1 MSVSCNQQLLTPRRQ
16 RIIYAELKLKEGKST
31 PCSNSVKKLCPS
43 VTEFKNLRSN
53 KALVR
58 HYLKIRSSKTV
69 SSIMFLKS
77 RDGNAGINS
86 NADEELMN
94 YLSKLQAHDDEEV
107 MDVRTSKYRN
117 EQKRQELQYDRVG
130 DEPGNTTTMGQENK
144 TMPHWPLRNK
154 KGNVK
159 EEFQKSV
166 DELFFRLSLGLV
178 GQKIIMVNAPI
189 TNLNS
194 KEKDLIKRGFF
205 QTATLENVIRV
216 LDGDWPPVDF
226 HAERIEDLQDKR
238 ARPLNTTAEDY
249 IYVRHQLNYWLT
261 KNQSG
266 QGIEVPEIPF
276 GAITILFRYGYK
288 YHLKH
293 ERIIDEE
300 AAFSVLEGPPSLQRA
315 KERLGLVEEWE
326 KEDPEG
332 VYSSLMEYMAERKL
346 RDLHEQVMDNVS
358 NSTSASTPGR
368 LSGDEDSHQDRVES
382 PKLNRFPQNPEENKV
397 DSDIEVPRQVIPAVE
412 AHPFK
417 LGHAALVHLIE
428 RKYRDAPYS
437 DDAWEWKTELLKLSP
452 DLKACLRCGNADHGT
467 TRGCRLQ
474 EDKSDDESRGEDNY
488 FQPAAASLAAL
499 NKRGYICPYRYCR
512 LRSVHDIRA
521 CPGLHQ
527 RCDRCRSRGHDSQ
540 SYTSPTDGIIYT
552 NCPEIAAA
560 FNEEKPNSASSPSY
574 SQLLAAFEGHAGT
587 GIMTQW
593 RFHVAAAGFFPAL
606 GEGDVSILS
615 AVGYRWLLAVETNHA
630 VSLLHKIN
638 RLCADTFTI
647 EGRKSLQ
654 YEEIQDQDWNHIWKE
669 RAILDSKRKEERRRE
684 ERPAKMARRDS
695 SPPRHSSY
703 DRSNSGPSRNRSSP
717 PPVRH
722 PHARYSPHEG
732 MDRSPAP
739 REAQDGRERHHQHR
753 HSFHSAPER
762 NPSPREIQDGRYRHF
777 NGRGRSSTGHHN
789 PRIMDGRGRR
799 N

>member
-1 MSVSCNQQLLTPRRQ
+1 MSVSHRQQLLNPWETK
-16 RIIYAELKLKEGKST
+16 ISYAELELKKGKNP
-31 PCSNSVKKLCPS
+31 PCPNSAKKLCPS

-53 KALVR
+53 KALIQY
-58 HYLKIRSSKTV
+58 YLKIRSSKTAN
-69 SSIMFLKS
+69 SILCLKS
-77 RDGNAGINS
+77 RDGSIGINP
-86 NADEELMN
+86 NADKDLMN

-107 MDVRTSKYRN
+107 MDARTSKFHN
-117 EQKRQELQYDRVG
+117 EKKHQELQYDRVG
-130 DEPGNTTTMGQENK
+130 DEPGNTTTVNQENK

-154 KGNVK
+154 KGHVK

-166 DELFFRLSLGLV
+166 DELFGRLSLGLV

-189 TNLNS
+189 VSLTF

-205 QTATLENVIRV
+205 QTATLEGVVRV
-216 LDGDWPPVDF
+216 VDGDWPPADF
-226 HAERIEDLQDKR
+226 HAERIEDLQDKK
-238 ARPLNTTAEDY
+238 ARPPNTTADDY
-249 IYVRHQLNYWLT
+249 IYIRHQLNYWHT
-261 KNQSG
+261 KNLSG
-266 QGIEVPEIPF
+266 QGVEVPEIPY
-276 GAITILFRYGYK
+276 GAITTLFRYGYK

-300 AAFSVLEGPPSLQRA
+300 ATFSVQSLRRA
-315 KERLGLVEEWE
+315 KERLELVEEWE

-332 VYSSLMEYMAERKL
+332 MYSSLMEYLAERKL

-358 NSTSASTPGR
+358 NSTPASTPGR

-382 PKLNRFPQNPEENKV
+382 PKLNRFPQNPEENRV
-397 DSDIEVPRQVIPAVE
+397 DSDLDVPRQVVPADE

-417 LGHAALVHLIE
+417 LGHAALAHLIE
-428 RKYRDAPYS
+428 RKYKDEPYS

-452 DLKACLRCGNADHGT
+452 DLKACLRCGNADHDT
-467 TRGCRLQ
+467 TRGCRLR
-474 EDKSDDESRGEDNY
+474 EDRSDDESREENNY

-499 NKRGYICPYRYCR
+499 NKRGYICPYPYCR

-527 RCDRCRSRGHDSQ
+527 RCDRCRCRGHDSQ
-540 SYTSPTDGIIYT
+540 SYTSPKDGIIYSH
-552 NCPEIAAA
+552 CPEIAAA

-587 GIMTQW
+587 GVMTQW
-593 RFHVAAAGFFPAL
+593 RHHVAAAGFFPAL

-615 AVGYRWLLAVETNHA
+615 AVGYKWLLAVETNHA

-654 YEEIQDQDWNHIWKE
+654 YEKIQDQDWSYIWKE

-695 SPPRHSSY
+695 TPPRHSSY
-703 DRSNSGPSRNRSSP
+703 DKSNPGPSRNRNSP

-739 REAQDGRERHHQHR
+739 REAQDGRDRYHQHR

-762 NPSPREIQDGRYRHF
+762 NPSPREIQDGWYRHS
-777 NGRGRSSTGHHN
+777 NGRGRSSTGHHH
-789 PRIMDGRGRR
+789 PRVMDGRGRR

>member
-1 MSVSCNQQLLTPRRQ
+1 MSVSHNQQTLNPWETK
-16 RIIYAELKLKEGKST
+16 IFYAELKLKKGKNP
-31 PCSNSVKKLCPS
+31 PCPNSAEKLCPS
-43 VTEFKNLRSN
+43 VTEFKNLKSN
-53 KALVR
+53 KALVQ
-58 HYLKIRSSKTV
+58 HYLKIRSSKTAN
-69 SSIMFLKS
+69 SILCIKS
-77 RDGNAGINS
+77 RDGSTGINQ
-86 NADEELMN
+86 NADKELMN
-94 YLSKLQAHDDEEV
+94 YLSKLQALDDEEV
-107 MDVRTSKYRN
+107 MDARTSKFHN
-117 EQKRQELQYDRVG
+117 EKKHQELQYDRVG
-130 DEPGNTTTMGQENK
+130 DEPGNITTVNQENK

-154 KGNVK
+154 KGHVK

-166 DELFFRLSLGLV
+166 DELFARLSLRLV

-189 TNLNS
+189 VSLTF

-205 QTATLENVIRV
+205 QTATLEGVVRV
-216 LDGDWPPVDF
+216 VDGDWPPADF
-226 HAERIEDLQDKR
+226 HAERIEDLQDKKS
-238 ARPLNTTAEDY
+238 RPPNTTADDY
-249 IYVRHQLNYWLT
+249 IYIRHQLNYWHT
-261 KNQSG
+261 KNLSG
-266 QGIEVPEIPF
+266 QGIEVPEIPY
-276 GAITILFRYGYK
+276 GAITTLFRYGYK

-300 AAFSVLEGPPSLQRA
+300 AAFSVQSLRRA
-315 KERLGLVEEWE
+315 KERLELVEEWE

-332 VYSSLMEYMAERKL
+332 MYSSLMEYLAERKL

-358 NSTSASTPGR
+358 NSTPESTPGR

-397 DSDIEVPRQVIPAVE
+397 DSNLDAPRQVVPAVE
-412 AHPFK
+412 AHSFK
-417 LGHAALVHLIE
+417 LGHAALAHLIE
-428 RKYRDAPYS
+428 RKYRDEPYS

-452 DLKACLRCGNADHGT
+452 DLKACIRCGNADHDT
-467 TRGCRLQ
+467 TRGCRLR
-474 EDKSDDESRGEDNY
+474 EDRSDDESREENNY
-488 FQPAAASLAAL
+488 FQPAAASVAAL
-499 NKRGYICPYRYCR
+499 NKRGYICPYPYCR
-512 LRSVHDIRA
+512 LQTVHDIRA

-527 RCDRCRSRGHDSQ
+527 RCDRCRCRGHGSQ
-540 SYTSPTDGIIYT
+540 AYTSPKDGIIYT
-552 NCPEIAAA
+552 HCPEIAAA
-560 FNEEKPNSASSPSY
+560 YNEENPNSASSPSY

-587 GIMTQW
+587 GVMTQW
-593 RFHVAAAGFFPAL
+593 RNHVAAAGFFPAL

-615 AVGYRWLLAVETNHA
+615 AVGYKWLLAVETNHA
-630 VSLLHKIN
+630 VSLLHRIN
-638 RLCADTFTI
+638 RLCTETFTI

-654 YEEIQDQDWNHIWKE
+654 YEEIQDEDWNYIWKE

-684 ERPAKMARRDS
+684 ERPAKMARRDPT
-695 SPPRHSSY
+695 PPRHSSY
-703 DRSNSGPSRNRSSP
+703 DRSNSGPPRNRSSP

-722 PHARYSPHEG
+722 SHARYSPHEG

-739 REAQDGRERHHQHR
+739 REAQDGRDRHHQHR